1 MWIFYNDCRYFNI
14 LIMEENIFLK
24 IGVCLIFIGLIIL
37 CGVIVYGAF
46 TLGTICGWTVIGL
59 ICLAAGA
66 FFGCAT

>member
-1 MWIFYNDCRYFNI
+1 
-14 LIMEENIFLK
+14 MEENIFLK